1 MPLNTSFLVPVSVF
15 EKMYPDIN
23 TVSMVYITT
32 QDHIAS
38 PQLEQ
43 YLKEFSRDC
52 PLVLMDS
59 YQDYHRELVRQ
70 NRIFLLLFVGA
81 TLIVIIFSVLNLLNS
96 TLNKM
101 VTQNRELALFEAVGM
116 TRKEIKKMLLYECLY
131 MCRMP
136 LIISWI
142 LGAGMNFLLYRF
154 LFLSSPSVLPYHLP
168 LVPLLLWS
176 LFVLAVPAGITLLC
190 YRHFTKAGLMERL
203 KRDE

>member
-1 MPLNTSFLVPVSVF
+1 M
-15 EKMYPDIN
+15 
-23 TVSMVYITT
+23 
-32 QDHIAS
+32 
-38 PQLEQ
+38 
-43 YLKEFSRDC
+43 
-52 PLVLMDS
+52 
-59 YQDYHRELVRQ
+59 
-70 NRIFLLLFVGA
+70 
-81 TLIVIIFSVLNLLNS
+81 IIFSVLNLLNS

-142 LGAGMNFLLYRF
+142 LGAGMNLLLYRF

-168 LVPLLLWS
+168 LLPLLLWS